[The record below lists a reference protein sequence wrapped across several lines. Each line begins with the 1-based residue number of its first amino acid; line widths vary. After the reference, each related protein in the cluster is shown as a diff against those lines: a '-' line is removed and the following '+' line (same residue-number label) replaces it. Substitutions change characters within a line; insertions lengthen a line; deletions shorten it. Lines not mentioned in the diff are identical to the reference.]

1 MEFEIKLAIDEAG
14 VLEQILDDPEI
25 AAAMAEPVRTIPMET
40 TYYDQPDGGL
50 RAKKWTLRRRMEGGA
65 PVVTLKTPS
74 GIPGCRNEWET
85 PGDDVLAAVPALIA
99 LGAPEA
105 LREVTEVRPL
115 CGAAFLRQAV
125 LLALPGCS
133 AELALDEGRLFREDR
148 AEPLRELELELKSGA
163 PVAMLALGDRLLR
176 RYGLREEPRSKFFRA
191 ARL

>member
-105 LREVTEVRPL
+105 LR
-115 CGAAFLRQAV
+115 GAAFLRQAV

-163 PVAMLALGDRLLR
+163 PAAMLALGDRLLR